1 MQQSYEEAVKWYRVA
16 AKAGNK
22 MGMVCLAECLQSGR
36 GCLKDAVECYK
47 WVHTAAYLGDEMC
60 RNQCSSDGSDW
71 RRPPPPECMPPKSS
85 RIRSGSFCGCAT
97 RSRSYCLSVKSNER
111 YSKTN
116 SQYQLHSYL
125 SQFVGHRAPLC
136 LTRVV
141 AALLL
146 TADIE
151 GEVRVWDARVTRH
164 GTCLRRRPRDAPLPA
179 HAPLADI
186 CASHRTDSSR

>member
-1 MQQSYEEAVKWYRVA
+1 
-16 AKAGNK
+16 
-22 MGMVCLAECLQSGR
+22 
-36 GCLKDAVECYK
+36 
-47 WVHTAAYLGDEMC
+47 
-60 RNQCSSDGSDW
+60 
-71 RRPPPPECMPPKSS
+71 MPPKSS

-164 GTCLRRRPRDAPLPA
+164 GTCLRRRPGSAALRLRGGAPF
-179 HAPLADI
+179 
-186 CASHRTDSSR
+186 